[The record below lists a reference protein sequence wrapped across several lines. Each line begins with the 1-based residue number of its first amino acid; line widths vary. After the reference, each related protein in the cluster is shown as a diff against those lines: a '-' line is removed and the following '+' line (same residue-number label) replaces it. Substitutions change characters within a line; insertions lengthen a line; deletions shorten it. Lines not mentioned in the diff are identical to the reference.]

1 MYDVK
6 YTAAYRRGY
15 KRIKKRGLD
24 VTMLN
29 FVINELRNGRALEK
43 KFCDHALKGEYA
55 GFREC
60 HIKPDWLLVYMIE
73 DDILTLTLIDTGT
86 HAEIFDK

>member
-6 YTAAYRRGY
+6 YTAAYRWGY

-55 GFREC
+55 DFREC